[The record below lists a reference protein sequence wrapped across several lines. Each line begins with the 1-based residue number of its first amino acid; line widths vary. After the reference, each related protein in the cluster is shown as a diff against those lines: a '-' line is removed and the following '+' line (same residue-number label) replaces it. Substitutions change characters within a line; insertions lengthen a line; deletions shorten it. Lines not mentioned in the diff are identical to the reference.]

1 MAILKAKSW
10 TPLQINRLPA
20 PGYYL
25 IKFTYSDGSVDITL
39 QSILNGH
46 TLYKR
51 EMPIS
56 NPYVIKHKPT
66 WSRLLWSCSLTKND
80 LAKPHE
86 CEVISYYP
94 TYADFELA
102 NPDLVDFLGEK
113 APNDF

>member
-1 MAILKAKSW
+1 MAKLKPKSW
-10 TPLQINRLPA
+10 TPLQIKRLPN

-25 IKFTYSDGSVDITL
+25 IKFTYSQGVIDITL

-46 TLYKR
+46 TFYKR
-51 EMPIS
+51 QSPIA
-56 NPYVIKHKPT
+56 NPLAIRHKPA
-66 WSRLLWSCSLTKND
+66 WSRLLWSCSLTKNG
-80 LAKPHE
+80 LANPHE